1 LHRKKR
7 QAFWIRIGM
16 KYVTDPSAE
25 ACYRSQLFG
34 AHSSSGGPMAV
45 NIARR
50 KFIAALGGAAA
61 IGWPHDAVAQ
71 QSDKMRLIGV
81 LMGGYE
87 SADAEG
93 QTYFAAFL
101 DALQGLGWIA
111 GRNVRMEVRWLG
123 DDAERVKAAAAELV
137 AMAPEVIFC
146 ASTPVVAVTSRLTRT
161 IPIVFAQV
169 ADPVSVGFV
178 TSMARPGGN
187 ITGFSLYEPTI
198 GGKWLEVLKEI
209 APRVSRVAVMI
220 LPEFASYVAMVHA
233 AEAAATPLSV
243 KVNAAGVHN
252 AHEIEQAITTFAS
265 DADGG
270 LIVTPS
276 AITNGNH
283 GLIAELAARHRLPG
297 IYPYRYYV
305 SSGGLVSYGANLT
318 TEYHR
323 AASYVDRILKGE
335 KPGDLPIQQPTK
347 FELVINL
354 KTAKALSLTIPQ
366 TLLATADELIE

>member
-1 LHRKKR
+1 
-7 QAFWIRIGM
+7 
-16 KYVTDPSAE
+16 
-25 ACYRSQLFG
+25 
-34 AHSSSGGPMAV
+34 MAV

-50 KFIAALGGAAA
+50 KFIAALGGAA

-87 SADAEG
+87 SADLEG
-93 QTYFAAFL
+93 QTYFAAFV
-101 DALQGLGWIA
+101 DALQGLGWTA

-123 DDAERVKAAAAELV
+123 DDAEHLKAYSAELV
-137 AMAPEVIFC
+137 ALAPEVIFC
-146 ASTPVVAVTSRLTRT
+146 ASTPVVAETSRLTRT

-187 ITGFSLYEPTI
+187 ITGFSLYEPSI

-209 APRVSRVAVMI
+209 APRVSRVAVML
-220 LPEFASYVAMVHA
+220 LPEFASYVAMLRA
-233 AEAAATPLSV
+233 AEVAAAPLAI
-243 KVNAAGVHN
+243 KVSAAGVHN
-252 AHEIEQAITTFAS
+252 AREIEQAITTFAS

-276 AITNGNH
+276 ATTNGNH

-297 IYPYRYYV
+297 VYPYRYYV
-305 SSGGLVSYGANLT
+305 SSGGLVSYGPNLT
-318 TEYHR
+318 NEYRR

-347 FELVINL
+347 FEMVINL

-366 TLLATADELIE
+366 TILATADEVIE

>member
-1 LHRKKR
+1 
-7 QAFWIRIGM
+7 
-16 KYVTDPSAE
+16 
-25 ACYRSQLFG
+25 
-34 AHSSSGGPMAV
+34 MAV
-45 NIARR
+45 KIARR
-50 KFIAALGGAAA
+50 KFIAGLSGAAIA
-61 IGWPHDAVAQ
+61 WPRVAVAQ
-71 QSDKMRLIGV
+71 QSDKMRFIGV

-93 QTYFAAFL
+93 QKYFTAFL
-101 DALQGLGWIA
+101 DALQGLGWTA
-111 GRNVRMEVRWLG
+111 GRNVRIEVRWLG
-123 DDAERVKAAAAELV
+123 DGAERLKANAAEVV
-137 AMAPEVIFC
+137 ALAPEVIFC
-146 ASTPVVAVTSRLTRT
+146 ASTPVVAETSRLTRT

-169 ADPVSVGFV
+169 ADAVSVGFV

-209 APRVSRVAVMI
+209 APRVSRVAVML

-243 KVNAAGVHN
+243 KVSAAGVHN
-252 AHEIEQAITTFAS
+252 AREIEQAITTFAS

-276 AITNGNH
+276 AVTNGNH

-297 IYPYRYYV
+297 IYPYRYYA
-305 SSGGLVSYGANLT
+305 SSGGLVSYGPNLT
-318 TEYHR
+318 NEYRR
-323 AASYVDRILKGE
+323 AASYVDRVLKGE

-347 FELVINL
+347 FEMVINL
-354 KTAKALSLTIPQ
+354 KTAKAFGLTVPEV
-366 TLLATADELIE
+366 LLATADEVIE

>member
-1 LHRKKR
+1 MAIGIGRR
-7 QAFWIRIGM
+7 Q
-16 KYVTDPSAE
+16 
-25 ACYRSQLFG
+25 
-34 AHSSSGGPMAV
+34 
-45 NIARR
+45 
-50 KFIAALGGAAA
+50 FIAALGGAV
-61 IGWPHDAVAQ
+61 IGWSHDAAAQ

-87 SADAEG
+87 SGDAEG

-101 DALQGLGWIA
+101 DALQSFGWTA
-111 GRNVRMEVRWLG
+111 GRNLRIEVRWVG
-123 DDAERVKAAAAELV
+123 DAAERLKANAAELV
-137 AMAPEVIFC
+137 ALAPEVIFC
-146 ASTPVVAVTSRLTRT
+146 ASTPVVAMTSRLTRT

-187 ITGFSLYEPTI
+187 ITGFSLYEPSI

-220 LPEFASYVAMVHA
+220 LPEFASYVAMEHA
-233 AEAAATPLSV
+233 AEAAATPLLV
-243 KVNAAGVHN
+243 KVSAAGVHN
-252 AHEIEQAITTFAS
+252 AREIEQAITTFAS

-276 AITNGNH
+276 AVTNGNH
-283 GLIAELAARHRLPG
+283 GLIAELAARHHLPG

-305 SSGGLVSYGANLT
+305 SSGGLVSYGPNLT
-318 TEYHR
+318 NEYRR

-347 FELVINL
+347 FEMVINL
-354 KTAKALSLTIPQ
+354 KAAKALNLTIPQ
-366 TLLATADELIE
+366 TILATADEVIE

>member
-1 LHRKKR
+1 
-7 QAFWIRIGM
+7 
-16 KYVTDPSAE
+16 VAE
-25 ACYRSQLFG
+25 
-34 AHSSSGGPMAV
+34 
-45 NIARR
+45 
-50 KFIAALGGAAA
+50 
-61 IGWPHDAVAQ
+61 
-71 QSDKMRLIGV
+71 
-81 LMGGYE
+81 
-87 SADAEG
+87 
-93 QTYFAAFL
+93 
-101 DALQGLGWIA
+101 
-111 GRNVRMEVRWLG
+111 
-123 DDAERVKAAAAELV
+123 
-137 AMAPEVIFC
+137 
-146 ASTPVVAVTSRLTRT
+146 TSRLTRT

-209 APRVSRVAVMI
+209 APHVSRVAVLL

-243 KVNAAGVHN
+243 KVSAAGVHN
-252 AHEIEQAITTFAS
+252 AREIEQAITTIAS

-270 LIVTPS
+270 LIVCPS

-283 GLIAELAARHRLPG
+283 GLIAELAARYRLPG

-305 SSGGLVSYGANLT
+305 SSGGLVSYGPNLT
-318 TEYHR
+318 TEYRR

-335 KPGDLPIQQPTK
+335 KPGELPIQQPTK

-354 KTAKALSLTIPQ
+354 KAAKALGLTVPPS
-366 TLLATADELIE
+366 LLATADEVIE

>member
-1 LHRKKR
+1 MT
-7 QAFWIRIGM
+7 IDIG
-16 KYVTDPSAE
+16 
-25 ACYRSQLFG
+25 
-34 AHSSSGGPMAV
+34 
-45 NIARR
+45 RR
-50 KFIAALGGAAA
+50 KFMSALGSATLAWPLAAR
-61 IGWPHDAVAQ
+61 AQ
-71 QSDKMRLIGV
+71 QSDKVRFIGV

-87 SADAEG
+87 SADTEG

-101 DALQGLGWIA
+101 DALQGLGWTA
-111 GRNVRMEVRWLG
+111 GRNMRMEVRWMG
-123 DDAERVKAAAAELV
+123 DDAERLKANAAELV
-137 AMAPEVIFC
+137 ALAPEVIFC
-146 ASTPVVAVTSRLTRT
+146 ASTPVVAETSRLTRT

-243 KVNAAGVHN
+243 KVSTAGVHN
-252 AHEIEQAITTFAS
+252 AREIEQAITTFAS

-276 AITNGNH
+276 AVTNGNH

-305 SSGGLVSYGANLT
+305 SSGGLVSYGPNLT
-318 TEYHR
+318 TEYRR
-323 AASYVDRILKGE
+323 AASYVDRILRGE

-354 KTAKALSLTIPQ
+354 KTAKAFGLTIPQ
-366 TLLATADELIE
+366 TLVATADEMIE